1 MNNYNIHYL
10 NNDRDAAIQAT
21 IDHKTKPPGALGELE
36 VLARQLA
43 RIQQTAR
50 LEISRPVML
59 VFAADHGIAAHGVS
73 IAPQAVTRQMV
84 MNFVAGGAAIN
95 VFCRQNGW
103 QMEVVDAGML
113 EPVGSEIADQVT
125 QCRLGPGTHA
135 FHLAPAMTQQQV
147 EQGFNHARALVDKHH
162 RLGSN
167 VIAFGEMGIGNTSAA
182 AAIMSAMMDLDVA
195 VCAGRGT
202 GVDDQTL
209 TLKQTL
215 IARAIERHKPV
226 MTGPREILACVGG
239 FEIVQLT
246 GAILAAAEKR
256 MLAVIDGFIASAAA
270 MLAVS
275 INAACRDYM
284 VFAHESSEQG
294 HQLMLNLLDAR
305 PLLRLGL
312 RLGEGTGAALA
323 LPLIQAAA
331 NFYNDMASFDA
342 AQVTDVSTQN

>member
-43 RIQQTAR
+43 RIQQSSR
-50 LEISRPVML
+50 LNISRPVML

-95 VFCRQNGW
+95 VFCAQNGW
-103 QMEVVDAGML
+103 QMEVVDAGIL
-113 EPVGSEIADQVT
+113 EPVDCEQVT
-125 QCRLGPGTHA
+125 QCRLGAGTHA
-135 FHLAPAMTQQQV
+135 FHLAPAMTQRQV
-147 EQGFNHARALVDKHH
+147 EEGFDYARALVEKHH
-162 RLGSN
+162 QLGSN

-195 VCAGRGT
+195 VCVGRGT

-209 TLKQTL
+209 TLKRSL
-215 IARAIERHKPV
+215 IARAVERHKPV

-239 FEIVQLT
+239 FEIVQIT

-256 MLAVIDGFIASAAA
+256 MLVVIDGFIASAAA

-275 INAACRDYM
+275 INAACREYM

-294 HQLMLNLLDAR
+294 HQLMLRLLDAR

-342 AQVTDVSTQN
+342 AQVTDVSTQD